1 MATLFYKGDKISNE
15 YFFEFIIKIVK
26 TSSVH
31 PMSETCDSA
40 LPWIQIPDSRIKV
53 GCQTQTLEI

>member
-31 PMSETCDSA
+31 PMSETSDPA
-40 LPWIQIPDSRIKV
+40 LTWIQIPDSRIKV
-53 GCQTQTLEI
+53 GCQI

>member
-31 PMSETCDSA
+31 PMSETCDPA
-40 LPWIQIPDSRIKV
+40 LTWIQIPDSRIKV